1 MSSISPV
8 SKTTATGT
16 AGTMDTTPNPSQ
28 TLNQNDFLKL
38 LVSQIQYQDPMNPK
52 SDTDM
57 AAQMAQFTSLQQASQ
72 STTSL
77 AMLQANSLLGST
89 VTVPVDLQN
98 PTAGTFNGV
107 VNGVVMNNG
116 TPQIT
121 VGGNTYNL
129 SQVMAV
135 LPTVTQTNPTTN

>member
-1 MSSISPV
+1 MSSISSV
-8 SKTTATGT
+8 SNSTTST
-16 AGTMDTTPNPSQ
+16 ASALDTTPNPSQ

-57 AAQMAQFTSLQQASQ
+57 ASQMAQFTTLQQASQ

-89 VTVPVDLQN
+89 VTVPADLQN
-98 PTAGTFNGV
+98 PTAGTINGV
-107 VNGVVMNNG
+107 VSGVVMNNG

-121 VGGNTYNL
+121 VGTNTYTL
-129 SQVMAV
+129 SQVLAV

>member
-1 MSSISPV
+1 MSSISSV
-8 SKTTATGT
+8 SNSTTST
-16 AGTMDTTPNPSQ
+16 ASALDTTPNPSQ

-57 AAQMAQFTSLQQASQ
+57 ASQMAQFT
-72 STTSL
+72 T
-77 AMLQANSLLGST
+77 MLQANSLLGST
-89 VTVPVDLQN
+89 VTVPADLQN
-98 PTAGTFNGV
+98 PTAGTINGV
-107 VNGVVMNNG
+107 VSGVVMNNG

-121 VGGNTYNL
+121 VGTNTYTL
-129 SQVMAV
+129 SQVLAV